1 MKNKKKKR
9 REALPLK
16 NQLVCRA
23 AGCVC
28 LVSSVGHKSAGHVQW
43 LKNIAKANS
52 AAPETQYT
60 LVPHIPLIHRFN
72 EYLSDY
78 SGCKCDG
85 SPSQQN
91 QAGLNR
97 VRVRLG
103 PPGPWTAK
111 GIFMDWFYARDM
123 RVFWMVCNSMTRQNP
138 WFFKLCRWWLDN
150 RDVN

>member
-1 MKNKKKKR
+1 MY
-9 REALPLK
+9 
-16 NQLVCRA
+16 RA
-23 AGCVC
+23 AGYVC

-103 PPGPWTAK
+103 LPSSAASPVARGQQKVFLWT
-111 GIFMDWFYARDM
+111 G
-123 RVFWMVCNSMTRQNP
+123 SMHAI
-138 WFFKLCRWWLDN
+138 
-150 RDVN
+150 